1 MNEEKRILKG
11 KKKEY
16 KKNWRNSR
24 KPGSRMYRRGICDIA
39 FSLVGLIILLIIFW
53 SSDFLFDKNI
63 DFIIMAM
70 SLFFLAFLFLGLV
83 NVIVGYIYFRKCFN
97 NYVKGLDDNG
107 KPLSAWDVLIATL
120 IMIFIAILLL

>member
-1 MNEEKRILKG
+1 MNEEKRILKE
-11 KKKEY
+11 KRKEY

-24 KPGSRMYRRGICDIA
+24 KPGSGMYRRGICDIA

-53 SSDFLFDKNI
+53 CSDFLFDKNI

-107 KPLSAWDVLIATL
+107 KPLGAWDVLIATL